1 MRTSLLGGLLDVVSH
16 NLARGAA
23 TVALFESGRVYLP
36 ESPPAS
42 GSGDATGGV
51 LDGLFSGSR
60 PAPAREKH
68 RLAALVAGAL
78 GAPSWRGEPAPAD
91 FYLGKGLLELL
102 CGALRA
108 ELELEPTQLPFLHPG
123 RAASVTV
130 GGRAAGWLGELH
142 PRLAAKMDL
151 PASFAFEI
159 DAGALIA
166 ASTVGAEI
174 YEDLTSFPAVYED
187 VAVVID
193 DSVAAAA
200 VGAAIE
206 EGGGALLHDNRVFD
220 VYEGE
225 QIEPGKRSLA
235 LRLEFRASDRTLTDA
250 EVAECRAAIVAA
262 LGRLGGVLRG

>member
-1 MRTSLLGGLLDVVSH
+1 
-16 NLARGAA
+16 
-23 TVALFESGRVYLP
+23 
-36 ESPPAS
+36 
-42 GSGDATGGV
+42 
-51 LDGLFSGSR
+51 
-60 PAPAREKH
+60 
-68 RLAALVAGAL
+68 LAALVAGAL

-108 ELELEPTQLPFLHPG
+108 EFELEPTQLPFLHPG

-187 VAVVID
+187 LAVVID

-235 LRLEFRASDRTLTDA
+235 VRLEFRASDRTLTDA